1 MTWANGPWADGPWA
15 DSQTGATSH
24 ATSGALASQSAA
36 VSGSATHKTLHATS
50 GALAAQAASVSGTA
64 DHSSAATHDTSA
76 AIAAQSATIAG
87 AATHNAVHATTGALQ
102 SDSAALSGE
111 ARNETN
117 YVPPS
122 TGGAGRSKRRRRHV
136 VEIDGEDFIVNSEEE
151 ALELLERAK
160 QEAEQVAKQAI
171 ERAAKVKVR
180 PVRKVIADARKSLA
194 LPDIKAPGLEDY
206 AAQITQ
212 HIEEL
217 YQDALRTI
225 EIAALIAK
233 REREDEDD
241 EDILL
246 LMA

>member
-36 VSGSATHKTLHATS
+36 VS
-50 GALAAQAASVSGTA
+50 
-64 DHSSAATHDTSA
+64 D
-76 AIAAQSATIAG
+76 
-87 AATHNAVHATTGALQ
+87 
-102 SDSAALSGE
+102 
-111 ARNETN
+111 
-117 YVPPS
+117 VPPS

>member
-1 MTWANGPWADGPWA
+1 MLLRGNPSWQKG
-15 DSQTGATSH
+15 
-24 ATSGALASQSAA
+24 
-36 VSGSATHKTLHATS
+36 VSGNPTGRPKIPKDVRE
-50 GALAAQAASVSGTA
+50 LARGYT
-64 DHSSAATHDTSA
+64 
-76 AIAAQSATIAG
+76 
-87 AATHNAVHATTGALQ
+87 
-102 SDSAALSGE
+102 
-111 ARNETN
+111 
-117 YVPPS
+117 
-122 TGGAGRSKRRRRHV
+122 
-136 VEIDGEDFIVNSEEE
+136 
-151 ALELLERAK
+151 
-160 QEAEQVAKQAI
+160 KQAI